1 MLCESQLNKIKF
13 TGIWHFITNGLDSEQ
28 RELNS
33 PLFVVT
39 YKYIHC
45 VSNLHIWSMIKQ
57 CQQKQKYKYI
67 LSDILVF

>member
-33 PLFVVT
+33 PLLVVT

-57 CQQKQKYKYI
+57 CQQKYKYI